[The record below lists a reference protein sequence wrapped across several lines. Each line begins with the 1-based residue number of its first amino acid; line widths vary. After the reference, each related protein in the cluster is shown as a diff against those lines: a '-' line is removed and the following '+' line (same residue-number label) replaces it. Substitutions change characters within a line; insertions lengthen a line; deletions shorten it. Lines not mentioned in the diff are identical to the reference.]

1 MTHAWNPSTQVVEAK
16 EFLGVKTQSGLPSEI
31 LCQNSKHTCPP
42 PLPADVCCEMHSRWM
57 DGPCCAAK
65 VLCSF
70 AIVYWISYHIKS
82 KACYC
87 HFEAIKERI
96 HMNII
101 FYFRNSITETFF
113 LESMMSLWHVLSRLS
128 QVCGVLHVLSLDSEA
143 ACDRG
148 CLEDSLSYLEAEAEE
163 SLSARAQGCPAST
176 VIISWNGMDLWK
188 LIEIQKYSLKG
199 HSPKCLSWNF
209 ISVDL
214 LLNLL
219 LLKS

>member
-1 MTHAWNPSTQVVEAK
+1 
-16 EFLGVKTQSGLPSEI
+16 
-31 LCQNSKHTCPP
+31 
-42 PLPADVCCEMHSRWM
+42 MHSLWLY
-57 DGPCCAAK
+57 GPCYAAK

-96 HMNII
+96 HMNVI

-113 LESMMSLWHVLSRLS
+113 LESTMSLWHVLSRLS
-128 QVCGVLHVLSLDSEA
+128 QVCGVLHVLFVDSEA

-148 CLEDSLSYLEAEAEE
+148 CLEDSLSCLG
-163 SLSARAQGCPAST
+163 GCPAST
-176 VIISWNGMDLWK
+176 VIISWNGMSLWK

-199 HSPKCLSWNF
+199 HSPKYLSWNF

-214 LLNLL
+214 LLHLL